1 MQTSTKIPEQTRTR
15 PRAPVKEHVRADR
28 KTVTGPPR
36 RRLRDWGVAAVVFAA
51 LVGLASALLVI
62 NPATDTA
69 EVVEEIAVG
78 PVVGS
83 QEFLYN
89 LAEQGYSLDKLPY
102 VIQYNKRDLPN
113 ILSVEQL
120 RSELNPTGVPDFE
133 AVAVDGV
140 GVFETLKSVSKLVVK
155 TLS

>member
-1 MQTSTKIPEQTRTR
+1 VDGLIFVGDSQRSRLEANIEAMHNLYENLESYGYDLTKIP
-15 PRAPVKEHVRADR
+15 
-28 KTVTGPPR
+28 
-36 RRLRDWGVAAVVFAA
+36 FA
-51 LVGLASALLVI
+51 
-62 NPATDTA
+62 
-69 EVVEEIAVG
+69 
-78 PVVGS
+78 
-83 QEFLYN
+83 
-89 LAEQGYSLDKLPY
+89 
-102 VIQYNKRDLPN
+102 IQYNKRDLPN